1 MVNIDTVYQKVLAFA
16 NKEQKGYITPQ
27 EFNILAD
34 KAQKE
39 IYDSYFHEY
48 KNADSKPKVNSSHG
62 DDLNLLDEKLSFFST
77 NTLAVYPGG
86 TVNNVLYANGLNWTQ
101 GGITTPANLYRVK
114 VVSIISNDENNITNP
129 YPNVSGPSRDLI
141 LEQTTEREW
150 KRNQRHPLTQTNIN
164 RPVWYWSDQHA
175 SIAVPQGASLSNAG
189 LVSYYVDYYREATTP
204 KWGYVVVDGK
214 ALYNNNTTFTTHFEL
229 HPSEEEILVAKI
241 LAYAGVVINRSDLT
255 QAGGGIEQAIQTSKN
270 D

>member
-48 KNADSKPKVNSSHG
+48 KNADSKPKVNLSHG
-62 DDLNLLDEKLSFFST
+62 DDLNLLDEKLSFFSV
-77 NTLAVYPGG
+77 NTIAIYPGATVG
-86 TVNNVLYANGLNWTQ
+86 TVTYANGINWTQ

-114 VVSIISNDENNITNP
+114 VVSIPATDEVGITNP
-129 YPNVSGPSRDLI
+129 YPNATNPGRDLVF
-141 LEQTTEREW
+141 EQTTEREW
-150 KRNQRHPLTQTNIN
+150 RRCQRHPLTQSSIN
-164 RPVWYWSDQHA
+164 RPVWYWADGHA
-175 SIAVPQGASLSNAG
+175 SLVIPQGGSLNSVG
-189 LVSYYVDYYREATTP
+189 LVSYYLDYYREATTP

-241 LAYAGVVINRSDLT
+241 LAYAGVVINRSDLM